1 MNYVFCNHLLSVVL
15 GILNLLYFS
24 SSAHS
29 LKFIIFHLL
38 VQEAR
43 KRMIH
48 LGRGIIFQ
56 SEFKRS
62 FFIFS
67 ETINY
72 NLSYS
77 FGFFVTVLSVFMS
90 YLVPLWFLIFFFSY
104 MMRIWLS

>member
-1 MNYVFCNHLLSVVL
+1 MYFEITYCQLFWASLIYFTLVVL
-15 GILNLLYFS
+15 RIV
-24 SSAHS
+24 
-29 LKFIIFHLL
+29 KFILFHLL

-72 NLSYS
+72 NLSYFLS
-77 FGFFVTVLSVFMS
+77 CNYLYDALFLLFFLTLLDFFLLFCL
-90 YLVPLWFLIFFFSY
+90 YL
-104 MMRIWLS
+104 